1 MQPQRRPPP
10 VDVPRLLRSLNLS
23 PRKALGQHFLVSG
36 GVLKKLLDAA
46 ELKPEDTVIEVGPGL
61 GTLTREL
68 VRRAGQVIAVELDRE
83 LAEALPAALGYPPN
97 LTIINADAREVEPQ
111 ELLPGKVPYKLV
123 ANLPYFAA
131 NPILRRF
138 LEASWKPTLIV
149 VMLQREVAQSIA
161 ASPGRMSLIG
171 VCVQFYGRP
180 RIVGYVPPGAF
191 YPPPKVTSAIL
202 RIDVFPEPPIKVE
215 DVEGFFGLVRAGFSA
230 PRKQLRNALS
240 LGLGIPTEVAQGLLE
255 RAGLDPRRRAESLA
269 LEEWERLYRAYRE
282 AG

>member
-10 VDVPRLLRSLNLS
+10 VDVPHLLRSLNLS
-23 PRKALGQHFLVSG
+23 PRKALGQHFLVSR
-36 GVLKKLLDAA
+36 GVLKRILDAA
-46 ELKPEDTVIEVGPGL
+46 ELEPGDIVIEVGPGL

-68 VRRAGQVIAVELDRE
+68 VRCAGRVIAVELDRE
-83 LAEALPAALGYPPN
+83 LAEVLPAALGHPSN
-97 LTIINADAREVEPQ
+97 LTLVNADAREVEPL
-111 ELLPGKVPYKLV
+111 ELLPGRVPYKLV

-131 NPILRRF
+131 SPILRCF

-161 ASPGRMSLIG
+161 ARPGGMSLIG
-171 VCVQFYGRP
+171 VSVQFYGRP

-215 DVEGFFGLVRAGFSA
+215 DVEAFFGLVRAGFSA

-240 LGLGIPTEVAQGLLE
+240 LGLGIPTGAAQRLLE
-255 RAGLDPRRRAESLA
+255 RAGLDPRRRAESLT
-269 LEEWERLYRAYRE
+269 LEEWEGLYRAYRE